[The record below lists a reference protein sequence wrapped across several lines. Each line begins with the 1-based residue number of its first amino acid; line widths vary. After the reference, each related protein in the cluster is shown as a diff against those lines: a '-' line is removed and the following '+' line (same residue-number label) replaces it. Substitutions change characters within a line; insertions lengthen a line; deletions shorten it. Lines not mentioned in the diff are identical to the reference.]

1 MLKLLHKHKYYFYE
15 VVLDLNCFLLLIF
28 GILLFV
34 VALFITLS
42 KETDEQ
48 SKNLAGL
55 FFLIANSFL
64 GFYLLVKFND
74 FFLLFGYEY
83 REGSNF
89 AIFISTLI
97 FTAIIIVSYKLMPNS
112 LVRILLVVQLLVYW
126 QVSYN
131 LYFHSYSLN
140 NAWFNTWFNNT
151 WFNKIQLLISIAL
164 FYWVM
169 RPNQSARIHLKPIA
183 WGTV

>member
-1 MLKLLHKHKYYFYE
+1 MGGCLIDSALGLSE
-15 VVLDLNCFLLLIF
+15 SGALIF

-89 AIFISTLI
+89 AIFISALI
-97 FTAIIIVSYKLMPNS
+97 FPVIIIVSYKLMPNS
-112 LVRILLVVQLLVYW
+112 LVRILLDAEFFSEDSTGYPASRFLANFL
-126 QVSYN
+126 
-131 LYFHSYSLN
+131 
-140 NAWFNTWFNNT
+140 
-151 WFNKIQLLISIAL
+151 
-164 FYWVM
+164 
-169 RPNQSARIHLKPIA
+169 
-183 WGTV
+183 